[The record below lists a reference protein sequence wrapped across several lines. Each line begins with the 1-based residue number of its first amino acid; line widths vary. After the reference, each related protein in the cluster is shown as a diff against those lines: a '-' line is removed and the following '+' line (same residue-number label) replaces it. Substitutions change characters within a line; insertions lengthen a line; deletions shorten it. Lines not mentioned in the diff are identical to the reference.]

1 MAPTELLGGPHRI
14 YGWPPEF
21 MDGPSGANF
30 KTFGAKTDQFYAI
43 SLHFAYFLGVCLLSG
58 TIVNINE

>member
-1 MAPTELLGGPHRI
+1 MAPTELLGGPRRI

-30 KTFGAKTDQFYAI
+30 KTFGEKNDQFYAI
-43 SLHFAYFLGVCLLSG
+43 SLLFAYFLVVCSLSG